1 MKKLFI
7 LFVALALV
15 GFTVPAM
22 AANDHWSFYGSSRL
36 TTFYTSQDA
45 DAGDDKGTT
54 WNLQGNSRIGASVT
68 GDTISG
74 GFEYGTGINLRL
86 LYAKWNFGGGTLLVG
101 QHYGPA
107 NLFYG
112 GQVYNSDAGMLN
124 VGGLY
129 TGRNPQINLGVGSF
143 NLALLTPQNGAVG
156 DDGDS
161 DNTIPKVEASYS
173 LSAGAL
179 SAKVA
184 AGYQTYAV
192 EGSTDAGDYDVTSWI
207 LGLGGGVNLGAV
219 YIKGNVM
226 TGRNVGNYWQ
236 WTEGS
241 AGAVISGAEIKDTT
255 TVGVIA
261 VVGFKAS
268 DILSFQGGYGYV
280 SHDVDVSGLDADVTS
295 VFYVQAPITVASG
308 FSLVPEV
315 GMYNYHEDTAGADQ
329 GSMTYFG
336 AKWQMNF

>member
-15 GFTVPAM
+15 GLTVPAM
-22 AANDHWSFYGSSRL
+22 AANDHWNFYGSARMS
-36 TTFYTSQDA
+36 TFYTSQDA
-45 DAGDDKGTT
+45 DAGDDKATT
-54 WNLQGNSRIGASVT
+54 WALQGNSRFGASVT

-74 GFEYGTGINLRL
+74 GLEYGTGVNLRL
-86 LYAKWNFGGGTLLVG
+86 LYGKWNFGGGTLLVG
-101 QHYGPA
+101 QTYGPA
-107 NLFYG
+107 NLFYSSQTYG
-112 GQVYNSDAGMLN
+112 GDSGMLD
-124 VGGLY
+124 VGGMY
-129 TGRNPQINLGVGSF
+129 TGRNGQINLSTGGFS
-143 NLALLTPQNGAVG
+143 LALLTPGSGAVG

-173 LSAGAL
+173 FSAGAA
-179 SAKVA
+179 SAKLA

-192 EGSTDAGDYDVTSWI
+192 EGSTDAGDYDVTSWV

-280 SHDVDVSGLDADVTS
+280 SHDADVSGLDADVTS

-336 AKWQMNF
+336 AKWQMSF